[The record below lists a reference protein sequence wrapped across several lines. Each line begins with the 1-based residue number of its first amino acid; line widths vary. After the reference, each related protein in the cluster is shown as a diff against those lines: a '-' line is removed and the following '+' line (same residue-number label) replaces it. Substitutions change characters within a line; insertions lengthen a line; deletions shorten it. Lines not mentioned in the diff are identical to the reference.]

1 MRVINLRVCPARL
14 YTTNVSRTSESIS
27 RYNSKYLE
35 RIQYEAAPV
44 YTRECETVGGNNFC
58 GFLELAQILCFGKTL
73 YLGRSKIRA
82 ENFSTQNYSPKL
94 LPTETITPRSVGKLG
109 EIRSQ

>member
-1 MRVINLRVCPARL
+1 MYVKYLDSVIKQCLVYKNASCLIFYFPCSRKNFGMSVVNVRVCPAIL

-58 GFLELAQILCFGKTL
+58 GFLELA
-73 YLGRSKIRA
+73 
-82 ENFSTQNYSPKL
+82 
-94 LPTETITPRSVGKLG
+94 
-109 EIRSQ
+109 